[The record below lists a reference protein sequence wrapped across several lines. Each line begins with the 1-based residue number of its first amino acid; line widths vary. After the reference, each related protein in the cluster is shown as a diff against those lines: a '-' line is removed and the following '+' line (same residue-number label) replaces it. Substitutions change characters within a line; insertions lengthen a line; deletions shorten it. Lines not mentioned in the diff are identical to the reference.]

1 MATNLKRFMISVTPS
16 METDLDLLKKEQ
28 FYNNSQAEMLRYVIG
43 LGLAS
48 IKEKTE
54 VKGEKHDVI

>member
-16 METDLDLLKKEQ
+16 METDLNLLKKEK
-28 FYNNSQAEMLRYVIG
+28 FYNDSQAEMLRYVIG

-48 IKEKTE
+48 IREKAESELINKE
-54 VKGEKHDVI
+54 